1 MRFVGALIVIIV
13 AVAIVAV
20 FMIVR
25 MRTPTPKVASPPRE
39 LVWDP
44 SPGAEWYTVK
54 CGTERG
60 RYTLPSVVVKA
71 PSTSVALES
80 ITGGSGTYFCVVTA
94 SNRNGESAP
103 SSEIAL
109 AR

>member
-13 AVAIVAV
+13 AVAFVAV

-44 SPGAEWYTVK
+44 SPDAEWYTVK

-60 RYTLPSVVVKA
+60 WYTLRPVVVKT
-71 PSTSVALES
+71 PSTSMPLES
-80 ITGGSGTYFCVVTA
+80 ITRGPGTYFCVVTA
-94 SNRNGESAP
+94 SNRKGESAP
-103 SSEIAL
+103 SSEIVL